1 MNSYFN
7 LIYLIILLIFVI
19 IAAYILTPLFLPN
32 PTDLVLYGNF
42 PNPKNKRDYLYLLYN
57 NGDYK
62 DKNYVLEDIINYK
75 FLNYHKITK
84 DKFGNPKLNTYDN
97 IKSSL
102 NYFNFIYENAP
113 TDIKS
118 SYNTAINTTVSW
130 PPKYNEKFRLLA
142 FPYVSGNI
150 ITGLYQTLAAKSG
163 TATMPCWYISK
174 YDSNNYS
181 ESLYNKI
188 FDRNIIY
195 DNTGKIT
202 YEQLLTFFGKVVE
215 YERFIKKEND
225 VTSGDEQS
233 SNIIKTGGYILED
246 DYKIIQQ
253 YGGWDNAR
261 FPTVTA
267 SNIKKEE
274 SEAESESG
282 RIGSCYLEV
291 QHTCF
296 PMPGYDYPYCDD
308 GSWWTYLSVGSG
320 IYWNC
325 KRPIIA
331 KNKLHLLYCCGW
343 SINNFVDITKDF
355 GGGKNLIKVI
365 LNFIYNNEHPNATKA
380 PTGLGFRKMEG
391 KNGDVVVRKFFVS
404 FTIFLFICIYLLI
417 LIIKNVYDIFKNFN
431 DKSYVILK
439 STYIIICL
447 IIIFSIFWYW
457 IFISVNDLFIGLGW
471 MTLDM
476 AYEKTG
482 LSPYKFFEE
491 AIFGYNSNP
500 ICNGLNMTEWFDEFL
515 YPGVTENGFLS
526 AIMTQQPNKSG
537 CWMVEMFD
545 IEQYVL
551 IKNKY
556 TPSLGICGKQKLASG
571 IQYYNNKNNDY
582 GKPTILG
589 TIPKNKNCF
598 NVENPPSSLEE
609 CDELKNDSKV
619 YNCYGCNDSNKSL
632 CISCKGVPISSVCLS
647 NKKIHYSA

>member
-1 MNSYFN
+1 MNSYIN
-7 LIYLIILLIFVI
+7 LIYLIILFIFVI

-32 PTDLVLYGNF
+32 PTDLILNGNF
-42 PNPKNKRDYLYLLYN
+42 PKPKNVRDYLYLLYN
-57 NGDYK
+57 NGNYK
-62 DKNYVLEDIINYK
+62 KINNVLEDIINYK
-75 FLNYHKITK
+75 WFDYQKITI
-84 DKFGNPKLNTYDN
+84 DKSGKPKPHTYDN

-102 NYFNFIYENAP
+102 TYFNFIYENAP
-113 TDIKS
+113 NDIKS
-118 SYNTAINTTVSW
+118 SYNTAINTSVSW

-163 TATMPCWYISK
+163 TATMPCWFVSK

-188 FDRNIIY
+188 FDRNIIT
-195 DNTGKIT
+195 DKTGKII

-215 YERFIKKEND
+215 YQRFIKKENN
-225 VTSGDEQS
+225 VTSGDEES
-233 SNIIKTGGYILED
+233 DNIIKTGGYILED
-246 DYKIIQQ
+246 DFIFILQK
-253 YGGWDNAR
+253 GGWGNAN
-261 FPTVTA
+261 FPKVTA
-267 SNIKKEE
+267 SNIKIEE
-274 SEAESESG
+274 EEYKTPKRTVG
-282 RIGSCYLEV
+282 NCYLEV

-296 PMPGYDYPYCDD
+296 PMPGFDYPYCDD

-365 LNFIYNNEHPNATKA
+365 LNFIYNNEHPNSQKA
-380 PTGLGFRKMEG
+380 PTGLGFRTMEG

-417 LIIKNVYDIFKNFN
+417 LIIKNIYDIFKNFN
-431 DKSYVILK
+431 DKSNVILK

-447 IIIFSIFWYW
+447 IIIFSILWYW
-457 IFISVNDLFIGLGW
+457 IFISVNDLFVGLGW

-500 ICNGLNMTEWFDEFL
+500 ICNGINMTEWFDEFL
-515 YPGVTENGFLS
+515 YKAVTNNGFLS

-551 IKNKY
+551 TKNKF
-556 TPSLGICGKQKLASG
+556 TPALGICGKQKLASG
-571 IQYYNNKNNDY
+571 IQYYNSSLDNKY
-582 GKPTILG
+582 GKPNILG
-589 TIPKNKNCF
+589 TVPKYLNCF
-598 NVENPPSSLEE
+598 NDNKHSSSSECEE
-609 CDELKNDSKV
+609 IKNDSNI

-632 CISCKGVPISSVCLS
+632 CISCKGVPISSICLS

>member
-7 LIYLIILLIFVI
+7 LIYLLILFVFVI

-32 PTDLVLYGNF
+32 PTDLVLQENIL
-42 PNPKNKRDYLYLLYN
+42 NAKNTRDYLYLLYN

-62 DKNYVLEDIINYK
+62 DKNNVLEDIINYK
-75 FLNYHKITK
+75 WLNYHKIIY
-84 DKFGNPKLNTYDN
+84 DKSGNPIPQIYDN

-102 NYFNFIYENAP
+102 SYFNFIYENAP
-113 TDIKS
+113 SDIKS
-118 SYNTAINTTVSW
+118 SYNTAINTSISW

-163 TATMPCWYISK
+163 TATMPCWFISK

-188 FDRNIIY
+188 FDRNIIT
-195 DNTGKIT
+195 DKTGKII

-215 YERFIKKEND
+215 YKRFIKKEND
-225 VTSGDEQS
+225 ITSGDEEA

-246 DYKIIQQ
+246 DYKFLQQ
-253 YGGWDNAR
+253 KGGWNKAR
-261 FPTVTA
+261 FPKVTV
-267 SNIKKEE
+267 SNIESEE
-274 SEAESESG
+274 SEAESKSG
-282 RIGSCYLEV
+282 TIGSCYLEV

-365 LNFIYNNEHPNATKA
+365 LNFIYNNEHPNNQKA
-380 PTGLGFRKMEG
+380 QTGLGFRIMEG
-391 KNGDVVVRKFFVS
+391 KNGDIVVKKFFVS

-417 LIIKNVYDIFKNFN
+417 LIIKNIYDIFKNFN

-447 IIIFSIFWYW
+447 IIIFSILWFW
-457 IFISVNDLFIGLGW
+457 IFVSVNDLFIGLGW

-500 ICNGLNMTEWFDEFL
+500 VCNGLNMTEWFDEFL
-515 YPGVTENGFLS
+515 YPVVIQNGFLS

-545 IEQYVL
+545 IEQFVL
-551 IKNKY
+551 HKNM
-556 TPSLGICGKQKLASG
+556 TPKLGICGKQKLASG
-571 IQYYNNKNNDY
+571 IQYYRNDNTF
-582 GKPTILG
+582 GSPTILG
-589 TIPKNKNCF
+589 TVPKHNNCF
-598 NVENPPSSLEE
+598 NIENPTSSLNE
-609 CDELKNDSKV
+609 CDELNNDSNV

-647 NKKIHYSA
+647 NKKIHYGA